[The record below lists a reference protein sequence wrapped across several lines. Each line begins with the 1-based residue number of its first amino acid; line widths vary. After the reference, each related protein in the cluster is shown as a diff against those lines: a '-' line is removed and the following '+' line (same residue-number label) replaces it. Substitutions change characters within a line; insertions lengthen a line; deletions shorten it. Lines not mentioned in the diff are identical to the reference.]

1 MVPLAK
7 DVVTPLLVLR
17 APMEKTTAPVTMSHT
32 PTTMVKTQ
40 NIVLNMSSC
49 EPDTDTK
56 LFVRFVSEASRDV
69 SANPTAAGKK

>member
-40 NIVLNMSSC
+40 NIVLNISNC
-49 EPDTDTK
+49 EPDTDTR
-56 LFVRFVSEASRDV
+56 LFVRFVSEASRNV
-69 SANPTAAGKK
+69 SADSITPGEN

>member
-1 MVPLAK
+1 
-7 DVVTPLLVLR
+7 
-17 APMEKTTAPVTMSHT
+17 MEKTTAPVTMSHAT
-32 PTTMVKTQ
+32 TTMVKTQ

-69 SANPTAAGKK
+69 SANPTTAGKK